1 MKKKLEYVKIPN
13 KFGEYKEVQ
22 IISLTEKQLGIS
34 ILVTDKELNKI
45 QKEVK
50 FYRSLVSAMQRE
62 DKLNKTLL
70 SSNIKSLQK
79 YLNIEEFLTNL
90 KSCLHTEVIRRNN
103 EIIDT
108 NITV

>member
-1 MKKKLEYVKIPN
+1 MKKQLQYVKIPN

-22 IISLTEKQLGIS
+22 ITSLTEKQLGIS
-34 ILVTDKELNKI
+34 VNVTNKELDKV

-50 FYRSLVSAMQRE
+50 FYRSLVTAMQRE

-90 KSCLHTEVIRRNN
+90 KTSLHTEVIRRNN
-103 EIIDT
+103 EIINT